1 VAMGEISTAYKTGIL
16 ILLFGM
22 GIGTLF
28 ILVGKDINFKF
39 TKPPAVAAGT
49 PAPDFS
55 FPDLDGK
62 IVSLSD
68 YKGKLVLLNI
78 WATWCRPCVSE
89 MPSMEKLYNKFKK
102 EDFEILAVSI
112 DTKGK
117 KVVAPFME
125 LHNLSFKALL
135 DTQGTIQEAYRTTG
149 IPESFI
155 IDKNGVIIKKVIG
168 PLNWSAPKVF
178 QYFQDQFETP
188 QNQEK

>member
-1 VAMGEISTAYKTGIL
+1 MEEISTRYKTGIL
-16 ILLFGM
+16 ILLFGI
-22 GIGTLF
+22 GVGTLF
-28 ILVGKDINFKF
+28 ILIGNDINFKF
-39 TKPPAVAAGT
+39 TKLPAVRVGT

-102 EDFEILAVSI
+102 EGFEILAVSI
-112 DTKGK
+112 DIKGK

-135 DTQGTIQEAYRTTG
+135 DTQGTIQEIYRTTG
-149 IPESFI
+149 IPESFV
-155 IDKNGVIIKKVIG
+155 IDKNGVIIEKVIG
-168 PLNWSAPKVF
+168 PLDWAAPKVF
-178 QYFQDQFETP
+178 QYFQDQSETP
-188 QNQEK
+188 QKQEK